1 MGYMQNYEIDY
12 QLFHEMVC
20 AERER
25 LGERL
30 GQGFDHVMNYREI
43 NALASCNGLMDHLA
57 GILAADPDKYP
68 DLEC

>member
-12 QLFHEMVC
+12 QLFHEMVS

-30 GQGFDHVMNYREI
+30 EKHLDYIEDYREI
-43 NALASCNGLMDHLA
+43 NALAACNELMDYLA
-57 GILAADPDKYP
+57 NRCAADPDKYP
-68 DLEC
+68 DMEC

>member
-12 QLFHEMVC
+12 RLFHEMVS

-30 GQGFDHVMNYREI
+30 ERHLDYIEDYREV
-43 NALASCNGLMDHLA
+43 NALAACNKLMAYLA
-57 GILAADPDKYP
+57 DRLGEDPDM
-68 DLEC
+68 ES